1 MNSDEIFAVI
11 CDNVRQVLSSVSDR
25 QLVRTDRLDALGA
38 NSVDRTEIVIMTIE
52 RLDLN
57 IPLVDTYGPRN
68 IGELADLLSTKL

>member
-11 CDNVRQVLSSVSDR
+11 CDNVRQVLSGLGDR

-38 NSVDRTEIVIMTIE
+38 NSVDRTEIVIMTME

>member
-1 MNSDEIFAVI
+1 MNSDQIFAVI
-11 CDNVRQVLSSVSDR
+11 CDNVRQVLSGLGDH

-38 NSVDRTEIVIMTIE
+38 NSVDRTEIVIMTLE